1 MKFNKLTTATIKFIN
16 AWPVGVN
23 LSFLNEPYNQN
34 ASWRFATEGFS
45 NLNGLTIQNIFTEYS
60 GGSGVF
66 ANYILLTIK
75 DVNNKIVFDNTPL
88 SALYYLKGTQWQHK
102 FNFTPDFSQS
112 YLTVIADPGVA
123 PQDVIINFDLAPRNA
138 KQNPLINN

>member
-45 NLNGLTIQNIFTEYS
+45 NLNGVKIQNIFTEYS

-102 FNFTPDFSQS
+102 FNFTPDFESILFNS
-112 YLTVIADPGVA
+112 YGR
-123 PQDVIINFDLAPRNA
+123 PRC
-138 KQNPLINN
+138 KPSGCNNKFRFSTSKRKTKPPY

>member
-45 NLNGLTIQNIFTEYS
+45 NLNGITIQNIFTEYS

-88 SALYYLKGTQWQHK
+88 SA
-102 FNFTPDFSQS
+102 
-112 YLTVIADPGVA
+112 
-123 PQDVIINFDLAPRNA
+123 
-138 KQNPLINN
+138 